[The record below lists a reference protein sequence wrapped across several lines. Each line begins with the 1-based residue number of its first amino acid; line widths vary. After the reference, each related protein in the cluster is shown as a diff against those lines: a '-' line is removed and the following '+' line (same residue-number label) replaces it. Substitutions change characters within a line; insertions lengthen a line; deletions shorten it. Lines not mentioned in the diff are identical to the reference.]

1 MTAGVRLY
9 LFGDFRLENAEGEV
23 LSISLR
29 KAEALLAYLA
39 MAPGKTASR
48 EKLATLLWGESD
60 QHRARQSL
68 RQALFALTREF
79 AETEVSVLRME
90 SQMVSLDADLIW
102 VDACEFESLAADGG
116 ADGLAKATT
125 CYAGGFLQGFTVDSP
140 DFDDWLIAVRSRLE
154 ETALKAF
161 VDLLDCQ
168 EEAGEISAGIETAQ
182 GALRIDSYR
191 EDVHRRLM
199 SLFMAN
205 GMRSSAL
212 HQYRQCRD
220 FLERELGVPPDE
232 ETNALYKSILEQG
245 PTTTPAFDE
254 TLEGPVARPAAVSE
268 GGELAA
274 ARSIAVGRAA
284 ELQALGQHLAQ
295 AGEGR
300 CRLVVV
306 VGEAGVGKS
315 HLLDR
320 FVQNLA
326 AQGVVDLTVRGRRTE
341 RSLALGLWADLLNAV
356 ALTEDAD
363 LDGEFGTTARDE
375 LVLLRSGRVRTADG
389 ADGVEGA
396 GHDRR
401 RLYDAVVELIR
412 VRSGQHPVVLVFDD
426 LQWAD
431 EESLQ
436 LISFAVRHLAGAPVL
451 FLASMRSED
460 LGRGLLSDLL
470 RELERDELLSVIRL
484 QPLSRDETAEL
495 VDRLQQTPATKSDS
509 KHRLTEIWG
518 LSEGNPQII
527 VEALAVNAG
536 REGTARGC
544 RPKLPERVMTD
555 VSRALA
561 PLGETT
567 RELANT
573 ASVIGP
579 RIDYDVL
586 RLSADLDQEDAV
598 RGVEEL
604 VAVSILD
611 ADGDELVFTRTRVR
625 LALYES
631 LLPQRRRTLHAA
643 VARAIEEIHAG
654 TLEPHF
660 EALARHHAEAGDAAK
675 GLEYQLAGG
684 VANLKRGA
692 RSAAR
697 KLFQRTL
704 KSAHGLMGD
713 DRVRAIELDARL
725 GLGVI
730 AETDQDLDSATAIF
744 EDIESRFDRIESPRQ
759 RIPALIGLSR
769 VRYMRKDETGAYDF
783 ARRALIEA
791 ARAGGDRVWSP
802 ADCLLIRLHLID
814 GALGRTVERLIK
826 ARERARRVQMHED
839 EADAAAALGVLYAMQ
854 GDFTSAVAQCQDSVR
869 LADGLGNER
878 CLAASLQFRGMVGMW
893 RGALEAA
900 LADFDKAREIA
911 EDRGDLL
918 RLYTLVGHRGF
929 ALAAVKRYDE
939 AMSEFKTALAM
950 AARLNTKI
958 FVPLFM
964 AWMAEAAFEV
974 GDHEDALHGGREACR
989 MAAETNQPWARS
1001 VALRT
1006 LARVLAHPEVR
1017 DLSGAAKSI
1026 RSALADQEGLG
1037 IKFET
1042 ARSMIVQAK
1051 IMRAAGNTRQSSA
1064 VYGAAGEMFRQMQM
1078 TRDFDSARHMAEA
1091 LEPAGDAPV

>member
-1 MTAGVRLY
+1 
-9 LFGDFRLENAEGEV
+9 
-23 LSISLR
+23 
-29 KAEALLAYLA
+29 
-39 MAPGKTASR
+39 
-48 EKLATLLWGESD
+48 
-60 QHRARQSL
+60 
-68 RQALFALTREF
+68 
-79 AETEVSVLRME
+79 
-90 SQMVSLDADLIW
+90 
-102 VDACEFESLAADGG
+102 
-116 ADGLAKATT
+116 
-125 CYAGGFLQGFTVDSP
+125 
-140 DFDDWLIAVRSRLE
+140 
-154 ETALKAF
+154 
-161 VDLLDCQ
+161 
-168 EEAGEISAGIETAQ
+168 
-182 GALRIDSYR
+182 
-191 EDVHRRLM
+191 
-199 SLFMAN
+199 
-205 GMRSSAL
+205 
-212 HQYRQCRD
+212 
-220 FLERELGVPPDE
+220 
-232 ETNALYKSILEQG
+232 
-245 PTTTPAFDE
+245 
-254 TLEGPVARPAAVSE
+254 
-268 GGELAA
+268 
-274 ARSIAVGRAA
+274 
-284 ELQALGQHLAQ
+284 
-295 AGEGR
+295 
-300 CRLVVV
+300 
-306 VGEAGVGKS
+306 
-315 HLLDR
+315 
-320 FVQNLA
+320 
-326 AQGVVDLTVRGRRTE
+326 
-341 RSLALGLWADLLNAV
+341 
-356 ALTEDAD
+356 
-363 LDGEFGTTARDE
+363 
-375 LVLLRSGRVRTADG
+375 
-389 ADGVEGA
+389 EGA

-431 EESLQ
+431 EESLR

-460 LGRGLLSDLL
+460 LGRAHLSDLL
-470 RELERDELLSVIRL
+470 RELERDGLLSVIEL
-484 QPLSRDETAEL
+484 QPLSHDETAEL
-495 VDRLQQTPATKSDS
+495 VDRLQQAPATKSES
-509 KHRLTEIWG
+509 KHRLNEIWG

-527 VEALAVNAG
+527 VEALAANAG

-544 RPKLPERVMTD
+544 RPKLPERLMTD

-573 ASVIGP
+573 ASAIGP

-586 RLSADLDQEDAV
+586 RLSAKLNQEDAV

-604 VAVSILD
+604 VAARILD
-611 ADGDELVFTRTRVR
+611 ADGDALVFTRTRVR

-654 TLEPHF
+654 ALEPHF
-660 EALARHHAEAGDAAK
+660 EVLARHHAEAGDAAK
-675 GLEYQLAGG
+675 GLEYELAGG

-744 EDIESRFDRIESPRQ
+744 EDIEARFDRIESPRQ
-759 RIPALIGLSR
+759 RIPALVGLSR

-791 ARAGGDRVWSP
+791 GRAGGDGVWSP
-802 ADCLLIRLHLID
+802 ADRLLIRLHLID
-814 GALGRTVERLIK
+814 SALGRTVERLIK
-826 ARERARRVQMHED
+826 AREQARRVQLHED

-854 GDFTSAVAQCQDSVR
+854 GDFTSAGAQCQDAVQ
-869 LADGLGNER
+869 LAEGLGNER

-893 RGALEAA
+893 QGALEAA

-929 ALAAVKRYDE
+929 ALAAAKRYDE

-974 GDHEDALHGGREACR
+974 GDHENALHVGREACR
-989 MAAETNQPWARS
+989 IAAETNQLWARS

-1006 LARVLAHPEVR
+1006 LGRVLAHPEVR
-1017 DLSGAAKSI
+1017 NLSGAAKSI

-1064 VYGAAGEMFRQMQM
+1064 VYGTASEMFRQMQM

-1091 LEPAGDAPV
+1091 LEPAGDSPA